1 MNWKYAAFQK
11 DKGTEKSLHP
21 FLLFLTLAPVN
32 VDFYLIPKHLR
43 KSACMELS
51 SFNTDPNYV
60 SNLCRL
66 HVYTHT
72 YTVYKQ
78 MKQLDSLGQMNIK
91 YWECI
96 QK

>member
-1 MNWKYAAFQK
+1 
-11 DKGTEKSLHP
+11 
-21 FLLFLTLAPVN
+21 
-32 VDFYLIPKHLR
+32 
-43 KSACMELS
+43 MELS

-91 YWECI
+91 Y
-96 QK
+96 